1 MAETPANYLPGS
13 VKQDP
18 DTLAVAVR
26 TNVPEDPYVGHAWA
40 VMTIDRGGHYAA
52 WDDVS
57 GWTDLDTASPSR
69 SIIARTNAAATTY
82 AGSNDAVTERRY
94 GDSRCATCTS
104 VTDKS

>member
-57 GWTDLDTASPSR
+57 GWTDLVIQTVRETED
-69 SIIARTNAAATTY
+69 AT
-82 AGSNDAVTERRY
+82 
-94 GDSRCATCTS
+94 
-104 VTDKS
+104 